1 MTSPYSADK
10 IQHDLQTRRSLGWWV
25 QAACALCC
33 HTDMKYAPPGAQLS
47 GIPREE
53 PHFWAPSAFPSIYGT
68 HLSETMGA
76 AIEYILTTNRYL
88 LCIHRFLHLFWIDLT
103 IIFWLYETFADSETS
118 FLRPLLII
126 TWASVNISS
135 LASLLLIL
143 THSSLS
149 ISDFFFQQ
157 TPDYIF
163 SNYTYKTLQWRS
175 TALAVRTEG
184 SHAYLLA
191 SSKWAAPTHSHR
203 APSLHVSSGSPTAP
217 VSAAPASSRCSS

>member
-1 MTSPYSADK
+1 MCTQPPGVPLPTEDHDSRGTPGSPPPEGLRTGCWGLITPSIITSPYSADK
-10 IQHDLQTRRSLGWWV
+10 IQHDLQTRSSLGWWV

-88 LCIHRFLHLFWIDLT
+88 LCIHRFLYLFWIDLT
-103 IIFWLYETFADSETS
+103 LIFWLYETFADSETS

-149 ISDFFFQQ
+149 ISEFFLNKHL
-157 TPDYIF
+157 I
-163 SNYTYKTLQWRS
+163 TYFLIIHIKPFND
-175 TALAVRTEG
+175 AL
-184 SHAYLLA
+184 
-191 SSKWAAPTHSHR
+191 
-203 APSLHVSSGSPTAP
+203 LH
-217 VSAAPASSRCSS
+217 